1 MKPMAIPAKQH
12 RIIYGVARPWRSGQ
26 GGARGRGFTFIE
38 LVITL
43 AILSVLALVALPF
56 AELTAKRAKEQELR
70 TSLRQIRTAIDD
82 YKKAVDD
89 GRVPR
94 KVDESGYP
102 PSLDILVEGVSDPK
116 DPSGKQRMY
125 FLRRLPRDPM
135 ADDATLPASRT
146 WGLRSYES
154 SHDTPRPG
162 KDVFDVYSTS
172 DGVGLSG
179 VPYRQW

>member
-1 MKPMAIPAKQH
+1 MTAK
-12 RIIYGVARPWRSGQ
+12 RNRPDRARP
-26 GGARGRGFTFIE
+26 RGRGFTFIE

-43 AILSVLALVALPF
+43 AILGVLALMALPF

-70 TSLRQIRTAIDD
+70 TSLRQIRTALDD

-94 KVDESGYP
+94 KADGSGYP
-102 PSLDILVEGVSDPK
+102 PSLDLLVEGVSDPK
-116 DPSGKQRMY
+116 DPSGKQRIY
-125 FLRRLPRDPM
+125 FLRRMPRDPM
-135 ADDATLPASRT
+135 ADDPALPASRT

-154 SHDTPRPG
+154 SHESPRPG
-162 KDVFDVYSTS
+162 KDVFDVYSTA
-172 DGVGLSG
+172 DGVGLNG